1 MMALSCT
8 RLNLLSKRTPEH
20 EIWWQTICEGP
31 CRANMPI
38 TDRLVERSK
47 GKLYINFMF
56 FVLSQSMTLSV

>member
-8 RLNLLSKRTPEH
+8 HLNLLSKRTPEH
-20 EIWWQTICEGP
+20 ELQWQTICEGP
-31 CRANMPI
+31 CGANMPI

-56 FVLSQSMTLSV
+56 FILSQSMVLWV